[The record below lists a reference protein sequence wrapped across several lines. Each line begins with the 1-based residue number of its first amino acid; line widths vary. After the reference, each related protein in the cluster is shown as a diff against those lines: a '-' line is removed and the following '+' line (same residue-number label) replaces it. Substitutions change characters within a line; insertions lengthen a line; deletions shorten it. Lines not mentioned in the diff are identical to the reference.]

1 MVLWLGSSLHSMNSR
16 FERSGETRKLGR
28 GNAVVFSSFI
38 AVGQIPTNNGS
49 ATVMLTNAFL
59 TVVRNI
65 GFRYRKMLR

>member
-1 MVLWLGSSLHSMNSR
+1 MNSR

-49 ATVMLTNAFL
+49 ATVMLTLTINAFL

>member
-1 MVLWLGSSLHSMNSR
+1 MNSR

-49 ATVMLTNAFL
+49 ATVMLTINAFL
-59 TVVRNI
+59 AVVRNI